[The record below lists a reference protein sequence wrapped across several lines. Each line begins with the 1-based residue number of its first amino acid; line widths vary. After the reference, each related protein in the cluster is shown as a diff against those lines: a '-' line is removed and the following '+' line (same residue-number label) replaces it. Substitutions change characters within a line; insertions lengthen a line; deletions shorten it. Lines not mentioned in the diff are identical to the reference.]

1 MEENSTNP
9 EAQEEQV
16 PRFRGLYRHV
26 KISVKALDWIIA
38 ACIAVILIVFALEM
52 RNPGFTITFDSKG
65 GTDVAAQ
72 NQMYGELLEMP
83 EPPTREG
90 YVFTGWYLDSNCEY
104 LWDMEQNRVEQSMT
118 LYAGWEKIE

>member
-1 MEENSTNP
+1 MDQPRP
-9 EAQEEQV
+9 EKQPEKD
-16 PRFRGLYRHV
+16 FRGLYKNV
-26 KISVKALDWIIA
+26 KISVKTLDVLIIGGIVLMIVLVLFG
-38 ACIAVILIVFALEM
+38 IA
-52 RNPGFTITFDSKG
+52 NNGFTVTFDSRG
-65 GTDVAAQ
+65 GTDIPSQ
-72 NQMYGELLEMP
+72 TDLMYGDPVLPP